1 MLVVFPLQSLTSWT
15 SDSVSS
21 WTGDCVTM
29 LITNSVVFVAM
40 HVCSPVLLT
49 FSLKWNL
56 YNSFVAYGNSY
67 CPMVLLYGAKRA
79 WPWLL
84 MYLVIYSSMRASY
97 IQQTQSLY
105 SIELVPSDYFVAVWI
120 FYWPLAVQWNPACH
134 CRNPWIPGNRVWKH
148 WCSHM

>member
-84 MYLVIYSSMRASY
+84 MYLLINESKLHSANTKSVFHWTSPERFRCCLNFLLAIGSPVEPCMPLPKPLDSWEPCLK
-97 IQQTQSLY
+97 T
-105 SIELVPSDYFVAVWI
+105 LV
-120 FYWPLAVQWNPACH
+120 
-134 CRNPWIPGNRVWKH
+134 
-148 WCSHM
+148 